1 MMSGAPC
8 RALEEETEQAAVEA
22 GWNTLVG
29 CDLERIGRAHKAQ
42 QGKAHAWPFG
52 NGRAAER
59 IAGLLEGGLRWW
71 TP

>member
-8 RALEEETEQAAVEA
+8 GALEEETEQGAAVEA
-22 GWNTLVG
+22 GWNTFVG
-29 CDLERIGRAHKAQ
+29 CDPERIGRAHRAQ

-59 IAGLLEGGLRWW
+59 IVNSVNGR
-71 TP
+71 